1 MDRLNVQLI
10 SAKII
15 LGVGQDLTR
24 CLYLGEGG
32 MNVTR
37 YDRGIIDQVQ
47 ETTGVLREDNLLLS
61 ALDGGCEVEIVGFLE
76 LLTSLRGSVML
87 ARLRED

>member
-1 MDRLNVQLI
+1 MDRLNVQLV

-15 LGVGQDLTR
+15 LGVGQDLTC
-24 CLYLGEGG
+24 CLYLGEGR
-32 MNVTR
+32 MNVAR